1 MAMQNPDTDFLL
13 PIKIYINKTGKTAGI
28 TSACGEP
35 MLVLMPL
42 LKKWVREQPFAWQ
55 VLMFIPYLEKASS
68 AKKRQ
73 DMQRELEKGKGYHN
87 YHRCLTKGLQSIQ
100 EVMDN
105 SRFNTFILMGEEMC
119 YIRVIPVISV
129 LIGDGKNG
137 DTLVLCFRGK
147 NCLGNLSRLCMTPFG
162 CSAFWH

>member
-1 MAMQNPDTDFLL
+1 
-13 PIKIYINKTGKTAGI
+13 
-28 TSACGEP
+28 
-35 MLVLMPL
+35 
-42 LKKWVREQPFAWQ
+42 
-55 VLMFIPYLEKASS
+55 
-68 AKKRQ
+68 
-73 DMQRELEKGKGYHN
+73 
-87 YHRCLTKGLQSIQ
+87 
-100 EVMDN
+100 MDN

-129 LIGDGKNG
+129 LIGDGKNS